1 MAPQNIAARRG
12 FPLYTG
18 ILTITRSVT
27 MESRAVDA
35 GCETR
40 KNAENIF
47 DHNDQKQRNIKYK
60 DKQTDRTSCQII
72 DQDRNAACPS
82 GCNLVRR
89 RKAVD
94 SNRINKKRLPDL
106 TAHNDDGLFFCL
118 PVFCFHLEPPV
129 EKGCLKTCIPIQISR
144 TSPSFNIEYK
154 SSDVR
159 LLFLP
164 KI

>member
-1 MAPQNIAARRG
+1 M
-12 FPLYTG
+12 YTG

-94 SNRINKKRLPDL
+94 SNRINKN
-106 TAHNDDGLFFCL
+106 AC
-118 PVFCFHLEPPV
+118 
-129 EKGCLKTCIPIQISR
+129 QI
-144 TSPSFNIEYK
+144 
-154 SSDVR
+154 
-159 LLFLP
+159 
-164 KI
+164 